1 MKKRLSFLVAAM
13 AATVAAPALAQDP
26 GKMFMIN
33 AVTPGVVSFS
43 GEGTATFN
51 NSSSTSNAFSV
62 GSNTSFGVNASAAS
76 TNDYMVDA
84 NALLQLSGE
93 SQLKQVLGTSSS
105 AANLSEVATS
115 ALAAA
120 SASATTQADTEFG
133 GSFSD
138 YVAKNGGSQTEIN
151 SAATP
156 GGLVKDNN
164 SNFSG
169 TIQTASAWEQEK
181 SGRISELTQSNY
193 ATTNSQAT
201 QSSANEASGSGII
214 SGEFYT
220 ANNSSSSIGASAG
233 VIESAQEQSSE
244 RADSEYGTNYQAYQ
258 SEFLQVAG
266 GTIATPGKVDTDVE
280 RSLAAAAGIR
290 YDTNDGT
297 ILTDTEW
304 TSAKSQFESSET
316 ASLVNQANSNGSASS
331 DSTAVVKVTGVGSNA
346 ELNAADSSAFNVDI
360 ATRVRTAM
368 PETNGTANGAAGGN
382 LSTASFANQSNT
394 QSASAFMQ
402 AFGSDSVQLL
412 SNSDG
417 ELTGARVTGRLAVD
431 INAVQG
437 GTPDSASPTGQL
449 VMVGG
454 NTLYANTATGA
465 TMTVGTAAGADAAQA
480 AAGFTPVYV
489 GGSGGADNLKIT
501 VAGN

>member
-62 GSNTSFGVNASAAS
+62 GSNTSFGVNANAAS

-84 NALLQLSGE
+84 NALLQLSGA

-115 ALAAA
+115 ALQAA

-138 YVAKNGGSQTEIN
+138 YVAKNGGSSVDVAAAQGGTLTASNSESYTGSLITE
-151 SAATP
+151 
-156 GGLVKDNN
+156 
-164 SNFSG
+164 
-169 TIQTASAWEQEK
+169 SAWEQEK
-181 SGRISELTQSNY
+181 SGRISELTESNY

-201 QSSANEASGSGII
+201 QSSANDASGSGII
-214 SGEFYT
+214 SGKFET
-220 ANNSSSSIGASAG
+220 ANNSSSNIGASAG
-233 VIESAQEQSSE
+233 VIENLSSQASE
-244 RADSEYGTNYQAYQ
+244 KADTEYGTDYSDYQTQ
-258 SEFLQVAG
+258 FSQIAG
-266 GTIATPGKVDTDVE
+266 GAVGVAKIDTDVE
-280 RSLAAAAGIR
+280 RSLAAAAGLK
-290 YDTNDGT
+290 YDSADGT
-297 ILTDTEW
+297 GYESGEW
-304 TSAKSQFESSET
+304 TSEKSSFESSET
-316 ASLVNQANSNGSASS
+316 ASLVNQASSNGSASN
-331 DSTAVVKVTGVGSNA
+331 DSIANVTVTGVGSNA
-346 ELNAADSSAFNVDI
+346 ELNASESSSFNVDI
-360 ATRVRTAM
+360 ATRVRTAL
-368 PETNGTANGAAGGN
+368 PENNGTASGAAGGN

-402 AFGSDSVQLL
+402 AFGADSVQLL
-412 SNSDG
+412 SNGDG

-437 GTPDSASPTGQL
+437 GTPDSASPTGTFLQATDAS
-449 VMVGG
+449 GDA
-454 NTLYANTATGA
+454 LYVDNASGVAT
-465 TMTVGTAAGADAAQA
+465 TAASTGGTDNAPIMAP
-480 AAGFTPVYV
+480 AG
-489 GGSGGADNLKIT
+489 GLGGADNLKIT

>member
-1 MKKRLSFLVAAM
+1 
-13 AATVAAPALAQDP
+13 
-26 GKMFMIN
+26 MIN

-62 GSNTSFGVNASAAS
+62 GSNTSFGVNANAAS

-84 NALLQLSGE
+84 NALLQLSGA

-115 ALAAA
+115 ALQAA
-120 SASATTQADTEFG
+120 SSQAETQADTEFG

-138 YVAKNGGSQTEIN
+138 YVAKNGGSTVDVAAAKGNTLTASNAETYSGSLITE
-151 SAATP
+151 
-156 GGLVKDNN
+156 
-164 SNFSG
+164 
-169 TIQTASAWEQEK
+169 SAWEQEK
-181 SGRISELTQSNY
+181 NGRISELTKTNY

-214 SGEFYT
+214 SGKFET

-233 VIESAQEQSSE
+233 VIENLTSQASE
-244 RADSEYGTNYQAYQ
+244 KADTEYGTDYSDYKTQFSQ
-258 SEFLQVAG
+258 IAG
-266 GTIATPGKVDTDVE
+266 GDVGSAKIDSDVK
-280 RSLAAAAGIR
+280 RSLAAAAGLK
-290 YDTNDGT
+290 YDTADGSGYESG
-297 ILTDTEW
+297 EW
-304 TSAKSQFESSET
+304 TSEKSSFESSET
-316 ASLVNQANSNGSASS
+316 ASLVNQASSNGSAAN
-331 DSTAVVKVTGVGSNA
+331 DSIANVTVTGVGSNA
-346 ELNAADSSAFNVDI
+346 ELNAAESSSFNVDI
-360 ATRVRTAM
+360 ATRVRTAL
-368 PETNGTANGAAGGN
+368 PENNGTASGAAGGN

-402 AFGSDSVQLL
+402 AFGADSVQLL
-412 SNSDG
+412 SNGDG

-437 GTPDSASPTGQL
+437 GTPDSASPTGTSIQAK
-449 VMVGG
+449 
-454 NTLYANTATGA
+454 N
-465 TMTVGTAAGADAAQA
+465 AAGALLFYDGDTVNTNATAGGVATADANA
-480 AAGFTPVYV
+480 PYMVDV
-489 GGSGGADNLKIT
+489 GGAGGADNLKIT

>member
-62 GSNTSFGVNASAAS
+62 GSNTSFGVNANAAS

-84 NALLQLSGE
+84 NALLQLSGA

-105 AANLSEVATS
+105 AANLSEIATT

-120 SASATTQADTEFG
+120 ESSATKQADTEFG

-138 YVAKNGGSQTEIN
+138 YVAKNGGSQSEIN
-151 SAATP
+151 SVTDP
-156 GGLVKDNN
+156 NGVGLVLDSG
-164 SNFSG
+164 SNFEG
-169 TIQTASAWEQEK
+169 TLKTESAWEQEK
-181 SGRISELTQSNY
+181 NGRISELTASKY
-193 ATTNSQAT
+193 ATSNSEAT
-201 QSSANEASGSGII
+201 QSSANETSGNGII
-214 SGEFYT
+214 SGKFET
-220 ANNSSSSIGASAG
+220 ANNSSSNIGASAG
-233 VIESAQEQSSE
+233 VISNLTAQASES
-244 RADSEYGTNYQAYQ
+244 ADSEYGSDYTDYAN
-258 SEFLQVAG
+258 EFRTIAG
-266 GTIATPGKVDTDVE
+266 GAVGTAKIDTDVE
-280 RSLAAAAGIR
+280 RSLAAAAGLK
-290 YDTNDGT
+290 YDATTGSGFSET
-297 ILTDTEW
+297 TWE
-304 TSAKSQFESSET
+304 SEKSSFESSET
-316 ASLVNQANSNGSASS
+316 ASLLNEASSNGSAAS
-331 DSTAVVKVTGVGSNA
+331 DSIANVTVTGVGSNA
-346 ELNAADSSAFNVDI
+346 ELNAAESSSFNVDI
-360 ATRVRTAM
+360 ATRVRTAL
-368 PETNGTANGAAGGN
+368 PENNGTASGAAGGN

-402 AFGSDSVQLL
+402 AFGADSVQLL
-412 SNSDG
+412 SNDDG

-437 GTPDSASPTGQL
+437 GTANSASPTGTLKQSVDSTGAAFFIDNL
-449 VMVGG
+449 TDKATTAAVDADGDANSPINVAVGG
-454 NTLYANTATGA
+454 L
-465 TMTVGTAAGADAAQA
+465 
-480 AAGFTPVYV
+480 
-489 GGSGGADNLKIT
+489 GGADNLRIT

>member
-1 MKKRLSFLVAAM
+1 M

-84 NALLQLSGE
+84 NALLQLSGA

-115 ALAAA
+115 ALQAAE
-120 SASATTQADTEFG
+120 ASATKQADTEFG
-133 GSFSD
+133 GTFSD
-138 YVAKNGGSQTEIN
+138 FVAKNGGSEADI
-151 SAATP
+151 AAA
-156 GGLVKDNN
+156 GLGVLDEA
-164 SNFSG
+164 SIESYSG
-169 TIQTASAWEQEK
+169 SLISESAWEQEK
-181 SGRISELTQSNY
+181 NGKISELTASNY
-193 ATTNSQAT
+193 ATTNSAAT

-214 SGEFYT
+214 SGTFYT

-233 VIESAQEQSSE
+233 VIDNITNESAE
-244 RADSEYGTNYQAYQ
+244 RADTEYGESFADYTTTFE
-258 SEFLQVAG
+258 SIAG
-266 GTIATPGKVDTDVE
+266 GAIGVAKIDTDVE
-280 RSLAAAAGIR
+280 RSLAAAAGLK
-290 YDTNDGT
+290 YDTNDGSGF
-297 ILTDTEW
+297 DSSEWSTE
-304 TSAKSQFESSET
+304 KSEFMSSET
-316 ASLVNQANSNGSASS
+316 ASLVNEANSNGTASN
-331 DSTAVVKVTGVGSNA
+331 DSTAEVTVTGVGSNA
-346 ELNAADSSAFNVDI
+346 ELNASDSSAFNVDI

-412 SNSDG
+412 SNDAG
-417 ELTGARVTGRLAVD
+417 ELTGATVTGRLAVD
-431 INAVQG
+431 IGAVQG
-437 GTPDSASPTGQL
+437 GVADSASPAGTSIQATNSDGDL
-449 VMVGG
+449 LYETSGG
-454 NTLYANTATGA
+454 DITTTATGN
-465 TMTVGTAAGADAAQA
+465 TAVMVD
-480 AAGFTPVYV
+480 V
-489 GGSGGADNLKIT
+489 GGAGGADNLRIT

>member
-120 SASATTQADTEFG
+120 SASATSQADTEFG
-133 GSFSD
+133 GTFSD
-138 YVAKNGGSQTEIN
+138 YVAKNGGSQAEIN
-151 SAATP
+151 SASSAA
-156 GGLVKDNN
+156 GLVKDSN
-164 SNFSG
+164 SNFTG
-169 TIQTASAWEQEK
+169 TIQTESAWEQEK

-193 ATTNSQAT
+193 ATTNSEAT

-214 SGEFYT
+214 SGTFYT

-233 VIESAQEQSSE
+233 VIDNITNQSAE
-244 RADSEYGTNYQAYQ
+244 RADTEYGEGYSDYTTKFEQI
-258 SEFLQVAG
+258 AG
-266 GTIATPGKVDTDVE
+266 GTIASGAKIDTDVK
-280 RSLAAAAGIR
+280 RSLADAAGLK
-290 YDTNDGT
+290 YDANDGT
-297 ILTDTEW
+297 GFSNTEW
-304 TSAKSQFESSET
+304 TTEKSSFESSET
-316 ASLVNQANSNGSASS
+316 ASLTNQAASNGTASS
-331 DSTAVVKVTGVGSNA
+331 DSTAEVTVTGVGSNA
-346 ELNAADSSAFNVDI
+346 ELNASDASAFNVDI

-437 GTPDSASPTGQL
+437 GTPDSASPTGQA
-449 VMVGG
+449 VMIGG
-454 NTLYANTATGA
+454 NTLYANNAGDTE
-465 TMTVGTAAGADAAQA
+465 TVGTAAGADVATPT
-480 AAGFTPVYV
+480 AGYSPVYV
-489 GGSGGADNLKIT
+489 GGTGGADNLKIT

>member
-120 SASATTQADTEFG
+120 ESAATKQADTEFG
-133 GSFSD
+133 GTFSD

-151 SAATP
+151 SAATA
-156 GGLVKDNN
+156 GGLVLD
-164 SNFSG
+164 SG
-169 TIQTASAWEQEK
+169 SSFNGAITTESAWEQAK
-181 SGRISELTQSNY
+181 NGKISELTSENY

-201 QSSANEASGSGII
+201 QSAANEASGSGII
-214 SGEFYT
+214 SGTFYT

-233 VIESAQEQSSE
+233 VIDNITNESAE
-244 RADSEYGTNYQAYQ
+244 RADTEYGDSYSDYVSTF
-258 SEFLQVAG
+258 ERIAG
-266 GTIATPGKVDTDVE
+266 GAVGVAKIDTDVE
-280 RSLAAAAGIR
+280 RSLAAAAGLK
-290 YDTNDGT
+290 YDSNTGSGFSS
-297 ILTDTEW
+297 DTWSTE
-304 TSAKSQFESSET
+304 KSSFMSSET
-316 ASLVNQANSNGSASS
+316 ASLVNEANSNGTASN
-331 DSTAVVKVTGVGSNA
+331 DSTAEVTVTGVGSNA

-360 ATRVRTAM
+360 ATRVRTAL

-402 AFGSDSVQLL
+402 AFGSDAVELL

-417 ELTGARVTGRLAVD
+417 ELTGARVTGRLAVQLD
-431 INAVQG
+431 TVQG
-437 GTPDSASPTGQL
+437 GLADSASPAGGTVTSNVFDSAGNQLYENNTTGAITTIADGATPL
-449 VMVGG
+449 TTTTPVGG
-454 NTLYANTATGA
+454 
-465 TMTVGTAAGADAAQA
+465 V
-480 AAGFTPVYV
+480 
-489 GGSGGADNLKIT
+489 GGADNITIT

>member
-1 MKKRLSFLVAAM
+1 M

-120 SASATTQADTEFG
+120 ESSATKQADTEFG
-133 GSFSD
+133 GTFSD
-138 YVAKNGGSQTEIN
+138 YVAKNGGTQTMIDEAASN
-151 SAATP
+151 TGLSAASLAAFD
-156 GGLVKDNN
+156 GGI
-164 SNFSG
+164 
-169 TIQTASAWEQEK
+169 TTESAWEQEK
-181 SGRISELTQSNY
+181 TGRISELTSSNY
-193 ATTNSQAT
+193 ATTNSEAT

-214 SGEFYT
+214 SGTFYT

-233 VIESAQEQSSE
+233 VIDNITNESAE
-244 RADSEYGTNYQAYQ
+244 RADTEYGEEYSDYQNSFSAI
-258 SEFLQVAG
+258 AG
-266 GTIATPGKVDTDVE
+266 GAVGVAKIDTDVE
-280 RSLAAAAGIR
+280 RSLAAAAGLK
-290 YDTNDGT
+290 YDTTNGSGYESGEWS
-297 ILTDTEW
+297 TE
-304 TSAKSQFESSET
+304 KSSFMSSET
-316 ASLVNQANSNGSASS
+316 ASLVNEANSNGTASN
-331 DSTAVVKVTGVGSNA
+331 DSTAEVTVTGVGSNA
-346 ELNAADSSAFNVDI
+346 ELNASDSSAFNVDI

-394 QSASAFMQ
+394 TSASAFMQ
-402 AFGSDSVQLL
+402 AFGSDSVELL
-412 SNSDG
+412 SNGDG
-417 ELTGARVTGRLAVD
+417 ELTGARVTGRLAVE
-431 INAVQG
+431 IGATQG
-437 GTPDSASPTGQL
+437 GVFDSASPAGQTEN
-449 VMVGG
+449 VVIGG
-454 NTLYANTATGA
+454 NTLYELQAGGFELVGTATGA
-465 TMTVGTAAGADAAQA
+465 DGTAPTAGSTVVTQ
-480 AAGFTPVYV
+480 PV
-489 GGSGGADNLKIT
+489 GGGGGADNLTIT